1 MGSLR
6 PVRRVVLRWLVRPL
20 VWAAAASLAAM
31 AALILWP
38 DLLFPYE
45 ARWGDIVLRSEQ
57 PLSAGVSAILADVE
71 RRIDTSDLPAAGPY
85 RVYLCNE
92 TWKLHVFG
100 RTWSV
105 GFGGITDV
113 WLTGNIFIRPA
124 DIDRN
129 AVIPPPTW
137 RFSLSDRP
145 LSYFIAHEITHVQ
158 QIAALG
164 RWRYAQ
170 TPDWLVEGFADHVAK
185 AGDFDTAANL
195 RLLRDGAREL
205 DPGLGLYRRHQ
216 LAVEAALQHGDWL
229 SLVANPPE
237 ESEVLR
243 SLLDGTPDGPS
254 ARVGGAGP
262 P

>member
-1 MGSLR
+1 
-6 PVRRVVLRWLVRPL
+6 
-20 VWAAAASLAAM
+20 
-31 AALILWP
+31 
-38 DLLFPYE
+38 
-45 ARWGDIVLRSEQ
+45 VLRSDQ
-57 PLSAGVSAILADVE
+57 PIPAGVSAVLADVE
-71 RRIDTSDLPAAGPY
+71 RRIATSDLPAAEPF
-85 RVYLCNE
+85 RVYLCNA
-92 TWKLHVFG
+92 TWKLHLFG
-100 RTWSV
+100 RTWSA

-113 WLTGNIFIRPA
+113 RLAGSIFIRPA

-137 RFSLSDRP
+137 RFSLADRP

-158 QIAALG
+158 RVAALG
-164 RWRYAQ
+164 HWCYAR
-170 TPDWLVEGFADHVAK
+170 TPDRLIEGYADLVAR

-195 RLLRDGAREL
+195 RMLRDGASEL
-205 DPGLGLYRRHQ
+205 DPGLGLCRRHQ
-216 LAVEAALQHGDWL
+216 LAAEAAVQPGDWL

-243 SLLDGTPDGPS
+243 SLLDGTSDAPS

>member
-1 MGSLR
+1 MGPHRL
-6 PVRRVVLRWLVRPL
+6 VWRVALRWLVRPL
-20 VWAAAASLAAM
+20 GWAPAASLAAA
-31 AALILWP
+31 AALTLWP
-38 DLLFPYE
+38 DPLFPYE
-45 ARWGDIVLRSEQ
+45 ARRGDIVLRSDQ
-57 PLSAGVSAILADVE
+57 PLPAGVSAVLADVE
-71 RRIDTSDLPAAGPY
+71 RRIATSDLPAAGPY

-92 TWKLHVFG
+92 TWKLHLFG
-100 RTWSV
+100 RTWSAD
-105 GFGGITDV
+105 FGGITDV
-113 WLTGNIFIRPA
+113 WLTGNIFIRPV

-158 QIAALG
+158 QVAALG
-164 RWRYAQ
+164 RWRYAR
-170 TPDWLVEGFADHVAK
+170 TPGWLVEGFADHVAK

-195 RLLRDGAREL
+195 RLLRDGAGEL
-205 DPGLGLYRRHQ
+205 DPRLGLYRRHQ
-216 LAVEAALQHGDWL
+216 LAVEAALQLGDWL

-237 ESEVLR
+237 ETEVLQ
-243 SLLDGTPDGPS
+243 SLLAGTPDGPS